1 MECPAN
7 RTFRER
13 LLEMRIELLGAV
25 ATPGKVK
32 AIPLVVGSVPGSQN
46 TLFHSRY
53 LHIPLF
59 ELQLAPIDFCA
70 GGNAIKAQDF

>member
-32 AIPLVVGSVPGSQN
+32 AIPLVVGSV
-46 TLFHSRY
+46 HR
-53 LHIPLF
+53 IPEYSLPF
-59 ELQLAPIDFCA
+59 SVSPYSAVRFQLASIDFCA
-70 GGNAIKAQDF
+70 GGNAIKA